1 MTKLKKKEKE
11 ELLPMCS
18 VRTKLHQ
25 ERLRLH
31 RRKKALHTKLVMP
44 WEAGALQE
52 EVG

>member
-1 MTKLKKKEKE
+1 MTKLKKREKE
-11 ELLPMCS
+11 ELFPTCS

-31 RRKKALHTKLVMP
+31 RRKKVLHVKLIMP

-52 EVG
+52 EAG